1 MAFPRIGGQ
10 GIPLNLGNSIS
21 NAITLPAGQLYN
33 IPSGTY
39 ALARGQ
45 YTSLQWKD
53 PVLGQYRTIN
63 ATSGFGPHFID
74 SDGGNFRL
82 ANLTGC
88 PVGALITNAGSSLTN
103 GVGTVTITPSSGGS
117 VWQSVVGGALSLSIT
132 TSGAS
137 YTYPPTIIIPPPTV
151 VGGVQATAHV
161 ASISGGVIQTITLD
175 NAGAG
180 YPTAPPVTIVND
192 ARDTTGNGGVITA
205 TLDASSSGLL
215 TAMYP
220 TDPGNPLTDVP
231 TFTFSPASSIAA
243 TAVMNFVVTSFAI
256 GTSGSSYG
264 TATSFLI
271 LSQGG
276 IVAGT
281 RATHTAGPIDDTG
294 LTQPRMA
301 QIAAVAGSA
310 SGGTLISAGQVVVD
324 AGFGFQAVPNM
335 VVIPSSLT
343 APQIAATATAVVGG
357 ITDTSFLQPI

>member
-53 PVLGQYRTIN
+53 PVLGQYRTVN
-63 ATSGFGPHFID
+63 ASDGFGPHFVD

-88 PVGALITNAGSSLTN
+88 PIGALITNAGSSLTN

-161 ASISGGVIQTITLD
+161 ATLSSGVIQTITLD
-175 NAGAG
+175 NPGAG
-180 YPTAPPVTIVND
+180 YTTAPTVTIVND
-192 ARDTTGNGGVITA
+192 ARDTTGNAGVITA

-220 TDPGNPLTDVP
+220 TDPGSPLTDVP

-243 TAVMNFVVTSFAI
+243 TAIMNFVVT
-256 GTSGSSYG
+256 GTTLVVSGSSYG
-264 TATSFLI
+264 TSAALLI

-276 IVAGT
+276 IVAGS
-281 RATHTAGPIDDTG
+281 RAAHTAGPIDDTN

-301 QIAAVAGSA
+301 QLAGTATTAGAITSAA
-310 SGGTLISAGQVVVD
+310 TIVD
-324 AGFGFQAVPNM
+324 AGFGLQAVPNLI
-335 VVIPSSLT
+335 VIGG
-343 APQIAATATAVVGG
+343 ATLPTLNGQLSATVGG